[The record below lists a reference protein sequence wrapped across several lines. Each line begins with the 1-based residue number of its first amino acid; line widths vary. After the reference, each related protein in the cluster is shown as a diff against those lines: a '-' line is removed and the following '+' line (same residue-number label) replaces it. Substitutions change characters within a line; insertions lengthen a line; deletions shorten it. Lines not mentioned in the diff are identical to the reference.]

1 MLRLILKP
9 LQYFLNWILREIWL
23 IFFRESTI
31 WSFGVN
37 SSTFST
43 FPGKLI
49 LFERLSPKFFLKNHT
64 QDIFFF
70 YFPNIVICTMK
81 KKLILIKKTLITTS
95 RALEIKK
102 KNLTSFPTNF
112 LKKKKF
118 IPEKIFV
125 EFLFCK
131 FFNEFGCILMRCG
144 DLIHD

>member
-49 LFERLSPKFFLKNHT
+49 LFERLSPKFFLKNHA
-64 QDIFFF
+64 QDIFFLF
-70 YFPNIVICTMK
+70 SQYCDLYYEK
-81 KKLILIKKTLITTS
+81 KSSFWLKKTLITTS

-112 LKKKKF
+112 LKKKNSF
-118 IPEKIFV
+118 QKIFV